1 MNLRAERVIYSVAR
15 LNAEARMLLE
25 SGLPP
30 LWVEGEIS
38 NFSAPSSGHW
48 YFTLKD
54 RDAQIR
60 CAMFR
65 SANQRVRF
73 RPKDGQHLVVRGR
86 VSLYEPRGDYQLI
99 AEMMEDA
106 GEGALKREFDR
117 LKAKLAA
124 EGLFEQA
131 LKRPLPV
138 MPRRIAVVTSP
149 TGAAVRDVL
158 HILARRFPPASVLVV
173 PTPVQGAAATESIV
187 AALDTVSSRA
197 DVDVIILARGGGSIE
212 DLWCFNDERVARA
225 IRRSAV
231 PVVSGVG
238 HEIDFTIADFA
249 ADVRAPTPSG
259 AAELVVP
266 DRRAL
271 LATVSAAFERIRHCT
286 LQRLARAHERYATLD
301 QRLARAHPGHR
312 LQQQAQRLDE
322 LEMRLKRATEH
333 RLVLVQERHA
343 ALAQRLAR
351 VHPGSRL
358 QQQTLRLQE
367 LDLRLRRATE
377 QRVSRVEQ
385 RLKLAQRGLDAISP
399 LATIERGYAIVTTA
413 DGRVLQDAS
422 DVQPGD
428 AIEARLRRG
437 VLRAT
442 VTGAKE

>member
-1 MNLRAERVIYSVAR
+1 MNLRVERDIYTVGR

-38 NFSAPSSGHW
+38 NLSTPSSGHW

-54 RDAQIR
+54 RNAQVR

-65 SANQRVRF
+65 SANLRVGF

-117 LKAKLAA
+117 LKAKLSA
-124 EGLFEQA
+124 EGLFDA
-131 LKRPLPV
+131 TLKRPLPT

-158 HILARRFPPASVLVV
+158 HILARRFPPAAVLVI

-187 AALDTVSSRA
+187 AAIDTAATRG
-197 DVDVIILARGGGSIE
+197 DIDVIILARGGGSIE

-271 LATVSAAFERIRHCT
+271 LATLSSMLARIRHCT
-286 LQRLARAHERYATLD
+286 LQQLVRADERYASLA
-301 QRLARAHPGHR
+301 QRLTRAHPGHR

-322 LEMRLKRATEH
+322 LEMRLKRASEQM
-333 RLVLVQERHA
+333 LVRM
-343 ALAQRLAR
+343 
-351 VHPGSRL
+351 
-358 QQQTLRLQE
+358 
-367 LDLRLRRATE
+367 
-377 QRVSRVEQ
+377 EQ

-399 LATIERGYAIVTTA
+399 LATIERGYAIVTGP
-413 DGRVLQDAS
+413 DGRALQDVAE
-422 DVQPGD
+422 VQPGD
-428 AIEARLRRG
+428 AIEARLRHG

-442 VTGAKE
+442 VTGSRE

>member
-1 MNLRAERVIYSVAR
+1 MNARAERDIYTVSR

-30 LWVEGEIS
+30 LWVEGELS
-38 NFSAPSSGHW
+38 NLSTPTSGHW

-54 RDAQIR
+54 RNAQIR

-65 SANQRVRF
+65 SANNRVGF
-73 RPKDGQHLVVRGR
+73 RPKDGQHVLVRGR

-99 AEMMEDA
+99 AELMEDA
-106 GEGALKREFDR
+106 GEGALKREFER
-117 LKAKLAA
+117 LKARLAA
-124 EGLFEQA
+124 EGLFDTA
-131 LKRPLPV
+131 LKRPLPA

-158 HILARRFPPASVLVV
+158 HILARRFPPAAVIVV
-173 PTPVQGAAATESIV
+173 PTPVQGAAAAESIV
-187 AALDTVSSRA
+187 AALETASSLA

-225 IRRSAV
+225 IRRCRV

-271 LATVSAAFERIRHCT
+271 LHTLSSMFARLGHCMRQKLERAAERYGALSH
-286 LQRLARAHERYATLD
+286 RLART
-301 QRLARAHPGHR
+301 HPGSR

-322 LEMRLKRATEH
+322 LEMRLRRATAQKLGRIE
-333 RLVLVQERHA
+333 ERFA
-343 ALAQRLAR
+343 ALAHRLAR
-351 VHPGSRL
+351 AHPGSRVR
-358 QQQTLRLQE
+358 QQAQRLTE
-367 LDLRLRRATE
+367 LDARLRRAAE
-377 QRVSRVEQ
+377 QVLARMEQ

-399 LATIERGYAIVTTA
+399 LATLERGYAIVTGP
-413 DGRVLQDAS
+413 DGRVLQDAA
-422 DVQPGD
+422 DAKPGEV
-428 AIEARLRRG
+428 IEARLRRG
-437 VLRAT
+437 VLQAT
-442 VTGAKE
+442 VTGTRK